1 MTHSQDSGHP
11 EPSGTE
17 SPSFGSPVIRQATA
31 QDAAVLHEVAAET
44 FPLACPPHTT
54 QEAIADFIATS
65 LSQGAFEGYLA
76 NPQRLLFIAEQDGEV
91 AGYTM
96 LIFGE
101 PTDSDVAAAV
111 TTRPTVELSKV
122 YVRAAHHG
130 TGLAA
135 QLVEASVEASI
146 SRGAHSIWLGVNQEN
161 VRANRFYEKRG
172 FAQVGTKKFLV
183 GDRYEDDF
191 VRERLLAR
199 DAPLIVT

>member
-1 MTHSQDSGHP
+1 MI
-11 EPSGTE
+11 
-17 SPSFGSPVIRQATA
+17 IRPATA
-31 QDAAVLHEVAAET
+31 ADAATLHAVAAET

-65 LSQGAFEGYLA
+65 LSTEAFGGYLA
-76 NPQRLLFIAEQDGEV
+76 DSDRALFLAEQDGEA

-96 LIFGE
+96 LVFGE
-101 PTDSDVAAAV
+101 PADRDVAAAV

-122 YVRAAHHG
+122 YVREAHHG
-130 TGLAA
+130 SGLAA
-135 QLVEASVEASI
+135 QLVEASVETSL
-146 SRGAHSIWLGVNQEN
+146 SRGARSIWLGVNQEN

-191 VRERLLAR
+191 VRERLL
-199 DAPLIVT
+199 

>member
-1 MTHSQDSGHP
+1 MSHSQVSGHP
-11 EPSGTE
+11 GASTPE
-17 SPSFGSPVIRQATA
+17 SPSLGLSVIRQASA
-31 QDAAVLHEVAAET
+31 RDAAVLHEVAAET

-65 LSQGAFEGYLA
+65 LSEAAFDAYLA
-76 NPQRLLFIAEQDGEV
+76 DPQRQLFVAEQGGEV

-96 LIFGE
+96 LVFGE
-101 PTDSDVAAAV
+101 PTDPDVAAAV

-122 YVRAAHHG
+122 YVRETHHG
-130 TGLAA
+130 SGLAA
-135 QLVEASVEASI
+135 QLVDASVEASI

-172 FAQVGTKKFLV
+172 FAQMGTKKFLV

-191 VRERLLAR
+191 VRERLLFQE
-199 DAPLIVT
+199 

>member
-1 MTHSQDSGHP
+1 MTHSQVSGHP
-11 EPSGTE
+11 ETSGGE
-17 SPSFGSPVIRQATA
+17 SPSCGSLVIRQATA
-31 QDAAVLHEVAAET
+31 RDAAALHEVAAET

-65 LSQGAFEGYLA
+65 LSQAAFEGYLA
-76 NPQRLLFIAEQDGEV
+76 DPRRLLFIAEQDDEV

-96 LIFGE
+96 LVFGE
-101 PTDSDVAAAV
+101 PTDPDVATAV

-135 QLVEASVEASI
+135 QLVETSVEASV

-161 VRANRFYEKRG
+161 VRANRFYSKRG

-191 VRERLLAR
+191 VRERLLFQ
-199 DAPLIVT
+199 D